1 VELMGL
7 IYRFIFV
14 LLDTANMIYIS
25 QNSRL
30 GYSTFGTGL
39 NSLGKLITS
48 LFLSSYKR
56 SQDIYTAMESRCYDG
71 DINLLENN
79 YAFSYKNIFLIV
91 VVEVVLIII
100 SFSRNISWGNY
111 LTTVQKE
118 VVNCS
123 SAGEDI
129 MSKYILETKNLS
141 YKYPDGTKALN
152 NINIKIEKGKK
163 ISFVGVNG
171 SGKST
176 IFLNFNG
183 VLKPTNGTVI
193 YKGNEVKYNQKSLQE
208 LRRNVGIVFQDPE
221 NQLFSA
227 DVYQEVSFGAM
238 NLKLGDAEVRCRVD
252 EALKN
257 VEMQDYKDKAVHFLS
272 YGQKKRVAI
281 ADILVMNPEII
292 VFDEPTSSL
301 DPQHSKQIVKI
312 FDELNEKGI
321 TVILSTHDVEL
332 AYSWS
337 DYIIVMK
344 DGEIAREGSPYE
356 IFSDDK
362 LIHESYLEKPLILE
376 VFEELRKSGKI
387 STSLTIPRNKKEL
400 FKIISESKLK

>member
-1 VELMGL
+1 
-7 IYRFIFV
+7 
-14 LLDTANMIYIS
+14 
-25 QNSRL
+25 
-30 GYSTFGTGL
+30 
-39 NSLGKLITS
+39 
-48 LFLSSYKR
+48 
-56 SQDIYTAMESRCYDG
+56 
-71 DINLLENN
+71 
-79 YAFSYKNIFLIV
+79 
-91 VVEVVLIII
+91 
-100 SFSRNISWGNY
+100 
-111 LTTVQKE
+111 
-118 VVNCS
+118 
-123 SAGEDI
+123 

-141 YKYPDGTKALN
+141 YQYPDGTKALN
-152 NINIKIEKGKK
+152 NINLKIEKGKK
-163 ISFVGVNG
+163 VSFVGVNG

-176 IFLNFNG
+176 VFLNFNG
-183 VLKPTNGTVI
+183 VLKPTKGNVI
-193 YKGNEVKYNQKSLQE
+193 YKGNEIKYNQKSLLE
-208 LRRNVGIVFQDPE
+208 LRKNVGIVFQDPE

-238 NLKLGDAEVRCRVD
+238 NLKLGDTEVRRRVD

-257 VEMQDYKDKAVHFLS
+257 VGMYDYKDKAVHFLS

-344 DGEIAREGSPYE
+344 DGEIFREGTPYE

-362 LIHESYLEKPLILE
+362 LIHECYLEKPLILE
-376 VFEELRKSGKI
+376 VFENLRKSGKI
-387 STSLTIPRNKKEL
+387 NCDTKIPRNKQEL
-400 FKIISESKLK
+400 FEVINSCDKEGL